1 MNNTKKAKNMWILFE
16 KLYGWHYPNM
26 FRTLFRIGSAY
37 FCVQKY
43 YYNLSSFGME
53 DREEVVCAQP
63 PPL

>member
-1 MNNTKKAKNMWILFE
+1 MWILFE
-16 KLYGWHYPNM
+16 KLYEWHYLNM
-26 FRTLFRIGSAY
+26 FRTLFQIGSTY

-53 DREEVVCAQP
+53 DGEEVVCAQP